1 MVRYSLIRYFYSQ
14 LFLVSLNE
22 KGAFFKPV
30 MFEYPLD
37 KNSYDDIESKIML
50 GEALLL
56 CAFFENHEKNKT
68 FIFPNSNFNMYPSG
82 YTVLNYTNESNYSNK
97 LRKSLSGKLNELHLF
112 MRGGYIIP
120 MQDTFDNYVMNTYY
134 LRQQKINLI
143 INPDHEGYSKGTIF
157 FDNDEIDTIELEKY
171 IRVNLEFKNKIL
183 SVDVINKKKM
193 DYIFKD
199 NIINRIEIWRVN
211 EIMEFNSKKD
221 NEIVLKY
228 DLTSKKEKQIKG
240 KIDLINNK
248 LIIDFNENN
257 IDINLFTLEKVYLN

>member
-1 MVRYSLIRYFYSQ
+1 
-14 LFLVSLNE
+14 
-22 KGAFFKPV
+22 
-30 MFEYPLD
+30 
-37 KNSYDDIESKIML
+37 
-50 GEALLL
+50 
-56 CAFFENHEKNKT
+56 
-68 FIFPNSNFNMYPSG
+68 
-82 YTVLNYTNESNYSNK
+82 
-97 LRKSLSGKLNELHLF
+97 

-157 FDNDEIDTIELEKY
+157 FDNDVIDTIELEKY

-211 EIMEFNSKKD
+211 EIMEFNAKKD

-228 DLTSKKEKQIKG
+228 DLISKKEKQIKG